1 MMMRFCVF
9 LISYGLVVI
18 STTQLMI
25 YLNYRSI
32 GYDWQAVASYMISSV
47 DFVIWVLALFCLLMS
62 VFYRGPLRFPF
73 SSK

>member
-1 MMMRFCVF
+1 MRFCLF
-9 LISYGLVVI
+9 LISYGLVVM

-32 GYDWQAVASYMISSV
+32 GYEWRVVFYYMVRTV
-47 DFVIWVLALFCLLMS
+47 DFFIWLISLFILVTS